1 MFVFV
6 SVCANGVVPFVANFF
21 VVRTQS
27 RDVQM
32 FDVATAEVKNT
43 LRGHQASVN
52 CCCVHPSLPMAFTG
66 ADDCSILAWVPQT
79 RTAATAAATTA
90 GGGGG
95 FAAQSR
101 SAGAA
106 SGTQDSDS
114 GDAVDEDNWSD

>member
-90 GGGGG
+90 GMQPRPPRPRRPRVNG
-95 FAAQSR
+95 R
-101 SAGAA
+101 VI
-106 SGTQDSDS
+106 
-114 GDAVDEDNWSD
+114 DAKCEFPVT